1 MIQIQD
7 SMWGIKIIR
16 MMMWR
21 KLCSVMKSN
30 KDKLLENID
39 EELCCLL
46 YSSLFSLTFFTNNKS
61 IY

>member
-21 KLCSVMKSN
+21 RLCSVMKSN

-39 EELCCLL
+39 EELCCLFIFISFL
-46 YSSLFSLTFFTNNKS
+46 INIFY
-61 IY
+61 Y